1 MHFVTPKYA
10 DELST
15 TNEFNNWEFQ
25 SVRFEIAL
33 VFASYLLSKLI
44 LYSQRFHSK
53 RRKVKWLKSNIKPQT
68 YPILKT
74 KMPCSIKIN
83 N

>member
-1 MHFVTPKYA
+1 MHFITPKYV

-25 SVRFEIAL
+25 SVGFEIAL
-33 VFASYLLSKLI
+33 VFALYLLSKLI

-53 RRKVKWLKSNIKPQT
+53 RWEVNGWIQT
-68 YPILKT
+68 YSLKHT
-74 KMPCSIKIN
+74 LFLRLKFLVQLK
-83 N
+83 